1 MPKAWAG
8 LRAGHWCRYND
19 WAVPE
24 LTCSAAEGTG
34 IGALWAQVEAYAS
47 ARGDGLAARRQEQE
61 AALLTAAAEVRSSG
75 TGLARLARDGRV
87 VMARRTA
94 QELVVEQ
101 LREAWRTGALAGAP
115 AALARVR
122 PTEEA
127 HPKGPALVYTV
138 RVWRAPEPLGPPGA
152 RRRGHAADRRRAARR

>member
-1 MPKAWAG
+1 
-8 LRAGHWCRYND
+8 
-19 WAVPE
+19 V

-75 TGLARLARDGRV
+75 RGLAHLAWGGRV

-122 PTEEA
+122 PPEA
-127 HPKGPALVYTV
+127 HPKGLALVHTV
-138 RVWRAPEPLGPPGA
+138 HVWRAPEPPGPPGA